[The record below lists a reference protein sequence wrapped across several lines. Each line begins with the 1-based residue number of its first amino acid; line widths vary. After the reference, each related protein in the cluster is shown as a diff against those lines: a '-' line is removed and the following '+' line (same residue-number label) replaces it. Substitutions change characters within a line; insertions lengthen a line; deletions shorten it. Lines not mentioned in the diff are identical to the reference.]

1 MEIAGKPVIDVG
13 IWHRRA
19 ARGAGAARQLADL
32 VRRPD
37 KAPFISYMKGAL
49 LHSARQRRSA
59 RTDTPAKTPTC
70 QADHEAERARPDD
83 IHRRQPH
90 PLVQVGMTSI
100 FPPTATAASVAAN
113 HSNCLSPELGPPAPA
128 LTTRRLAL
136 LGGEPDAE
144 NDQVGGASYLQGEES
159 GSRGT

>member
-59 RTDTPAKTPTC
+59 RTDTPAKLQHVRQTM
-70 QADHEAERARPDD
+70 RPNGLG
-83 IHRRQPH
+83 RT
-90 PLVQVGMTSI
+90 TS
-100 FPPTATAASVAAN
+100 TAAS
-113 HSNCLSPELGPPAPA
+113 
-128 LTTRRLAL
+128 LTRWFRSA
-136 LGGEPDAE
+136 
-144 NDQVGGASYLQGEES
+144 
-159 GSRGT
+159 

>member
-1 MEIAGKPVIDVG
+1 MNSRRLLRDHRGGSKNVTPLETGTIRGQLRGMEIAGKPVIDVG
-13 IWHRRA
+13 VWHRRA
-19 ARGAGAARQLADL
+19 ARGAGAAKQLADL

-100 FPPTATAASVAAN
+100 FPPRPIRTHPVSASR
-113 HSNCLSPELGPPAPA
+113 P
-128 LTTRRLAL
+128 RLI
-136 LGGEPDAE
+136 
-144 NDQVGGASYLQGEES
+144 
-159 GSRGT
+159 R

>member
-49 LHSARQRRSA
+49 LHSAANGTPA
-59 RTDTPAKTPTC
+59 RADTPAKSR
-70 QADHEAERARPDD
+70 EWRAGV
-83 IHRRQPH
+83 RQL
-90 PLVQVGMTSI
+90 PLPIRWIRV
-100 FPPTATAASVAAN
+100 
-113 HSNCLSPELGPPAPA
+113 
-128 LTTRRLAL
+128 
-136 LGGEPDAE
+136 
-144 NDQVGGASYLQGEES
+144 
-159 GSRGT
+159 